1 MAQFERSGVVG
12 RPVAAVFEYLADPSN
27 DAQWSGATRAVE
39 RMSPGPLVVGST
51 FRYVARLGG
60 VRLEMPFVITE
71 LAPDRVIAGQTT
83 GGRLRATGRRTVEP
97 TDAQTRVTLAGELR
111 VGGVIGRVLEP
122 LVKWVGERQLH
133 ADFER
138 LMGRLEALP
147 PV

>member
-1 MAQFERSGVVG
+1 
-12 RPVAAVFEYLADPSN
+12 
-27 DAQWSGATRAVE
+27 
-39 RMSPGPLVVGST
+39 VGST

-83 GGRLRATGRRTVEP
+83 GGRVRATGRRTVEP
-97 TDAQTRVTLAGELR
+97 TDAQTRVSLAGELQ

-122 LVKWVGERQLH
+122 LVNWVGERQLH